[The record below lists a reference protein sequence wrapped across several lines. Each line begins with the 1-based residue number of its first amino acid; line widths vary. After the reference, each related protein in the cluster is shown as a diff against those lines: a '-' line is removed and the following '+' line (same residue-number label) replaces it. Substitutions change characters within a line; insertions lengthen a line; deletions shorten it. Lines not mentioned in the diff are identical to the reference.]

1 MRVALV
7 GCTISH
13 ADAAV
18 ATANAIN
25 TIRLQCRWVSELCAL
40 TDPSEVD
47 VFDFLHRQQTL
58 RGEQK
63 ERKSLSKKHGQI
75 AAVSISEWKFISRSA
90 PTAWLVRNR

>member
-7 GCTISH
+7 GCTIAH

-18 ATANAIN
+18 ATANATRAIL
-25 TIRLQCRWVSELCAL
+25 TIRLRCRWVPEFRAL

-47 VFDFLHRQQTL
+47 VFDFLRRQQTR

-63 ERKSLSKKHGQI
+63 EQKSSSKKHGQI
-75 AAVSISEWKFISRSA
+75 AAVSISEGKFISRSA
-90 PTAWLVRNR
+90 PSA